1 MEAEEITIS
10 SEAEE
15 YLEAIYRLEK
25 KTGFAKTME
34 LARQLKVVPG
44 SVTNTIESLERRGFV
59 IHEPYRGVKLTEK
72 GRKLA
77 LNVLRRHR
85 LAERLLTDILHLDWS
100 EAHEAACK
108 LEHAIAADI
117 IKPLEK
123 ALGHPKTCPHGN
135 PIPTAC
141 GGMIEQKSEPLMNLN
156 PKESGIIVKITEEER
171 SILHHLATLGLMP
184 GVSVEVEQKASF
196 GDPLTVR
203 VGEASYTLDHKVV
216 SVINVRRADESER
229 R

>member
-1 MEAEEITIS
+1 MEVKEATVS

-34 LARQLKVVPG
+34 LASQLKVVPG
-44 SVTNTIESLERRGFV
+44 SVTNTVEGLERRGLV

-72 GRKLA
+72 GQKLA

-100 EAHEAACK
+100 KSHDAACK

-141 GGMIEQKSEPLMNLN
+141 GGVIEEKSEPLVNLS
-156 PKESGIIVKITEEER
+156 PEESGVIVKITEEEPR
-171 SILHHLATLGLMP
+171 ILQRLSALGLMP
-184 GVSVEVEQKASF
+184 GVSVEVEQKAPF
-196 GDPLTVR
+196 GGPVTIR
-203 VGEASYTLDHKVV
+203 AGEASYTLDHRVV
-216 SVINVRRADESER
+216 SVINVRRVR
-229 R
+229 